1 MSRRLPR
8 TADLALRAHVALSA
22 FSGLAFA
29 TFLVPPV
36 PAFFTTPPNDVMMRV
51 GNQYGGQVTVILGAV
66 AAFTFLA
73 HAVGTRPAVRALAL
87 CFVLSFGA
95 EAIGASTDIPFGPY
109 DYTDRLGFMLGG
121 LVPFNIPT
129 SWFYLAVAAL
139 GMGARF
145 LPARDDSATRWWW
158 AFVAGLILTGWDLV
172 MDPAMY
178 RTEHWLWFVPD
189 LSGAPAWVRLV
200 GYDGYHGIPVAN
212 FLGWLLT
219 GTLVTRAMLAVIP
232 PSDWARAVGPHAFPS
247 VLYAANGI
255 LPILICLRWGMVSAG
270 VVGLVAMAI
279 PLWLAWRAPAGGT
292 SRGVT
297 A

>member
-1 MSRRLPR
+1 MTRRLPR
-8 TADLALRAHVALSA
+8 TADFALRAHVALSA

-36 PAFFTTPPNDVMMRV
+36 PAFFTTPPNDVIMRV
-51 GNQYGGQVTVILGAV
+51 ASQFGGQVTVILGAI
-66 AAFTFLA
+66 AGFAFLA
-73 HAVGTRPAVRALAL
+73 RAVGTRPALRALAV
-87 CFVLSFGA
+87 CFVLSLGA
-95 EAIGASTDIPFGPY
+95 EALGAATDVPFGPY
-109 DYTDRLGFMLGG
+109 DYTTRLGFLIGG

-139 GMGARF
+139 GMASRF
-145 LPARDDSATRWWW
+145 LPARDDATTRWWW

-178 RTEHWLWFVPD
+178 RTEHWIWVVPD
-189 LSGAPAWVRLV
+189 LRTAPAWVRVL

-212 FLGWLLT
+212 FLGWILT
-219 GTLVTRAMLAVIP
+219 GTLVTRAMLGVIP
-232 PSDWARAVGPHAFPS
+232 PSAWGRYVRPHAFPA

-270 VVGLVAMAI
+270 LVGLVAMAI
-279 PLWLAWRAPAGGT
+279 PLWLARHAGPA
-292 SRGVT
+292 VV
-297 A
+297 AE